1 MDEQDQGLE
10 VPMNPVMLTL
20 FLTVTP
26 VISASAHAQP
36 TSLREAGEAAAAAAA
51 GTAGGTVAQS
61 KACVAKAQEWL
72 KECEAE
78 EREEDDDGVPDRS
91 GLGWTGI
98 GLASAGVVH
107 IALGVDASRWRNCG
121 PGNARHC
128 RNVERVYLTTGGT
141 MLATGLTFL
150 ISDEVRRYRH
160 RPPKRQT
167 AIAIGPR
174 AIEVR
179 MTF

>member
-1 MDEQDQGLE
+1 
-10 VPMNPVMLTL
+10 MNPVMLTL

-51 GTAGGTVAQS
+51 GAGTAGGTVAQS

-78 EREEDDDGVPDRS
+78 ERDENADGVPDRT

-107 IALGVDASRWRNCG
+107 VALGIDASRWRN
-121 PGNARHC
+121 
-128 RNVERVYLTTGGT
+128 
-141 MLATGLTFL
+141 
-150 ISDEVRRYRH
+150 
-160 RPPKRQT
+160 
-167 AIAIGPR
+167 
-174 AIEVR
+174 
-179 MTF
+179 